1 MTNITILDRQKQHIE
16 TVYIKERGQKN
27 QKLRNLI
34 DYVVIDQNLKF
45 TQIVNLIGIME
56 KPLGITYRKQIKFHA
71 LIYGKK
77 LLFLVQKVSEFTL
90 LRRSL
95 KTK

>member
-34 DYVVIDQNLKF
+34 DYVVIDQKA
-45 TQIVNLIGIME
+45 QIHSNCNLIDIME
-56 KPLGITYRKQIKFHA
+56 KPLGITYRK
-71 LIYGKK
+71 
-77 LLFLVQKVSEFTL
+77 
-90 LRRSL
+90 
-95 KTK
+95 